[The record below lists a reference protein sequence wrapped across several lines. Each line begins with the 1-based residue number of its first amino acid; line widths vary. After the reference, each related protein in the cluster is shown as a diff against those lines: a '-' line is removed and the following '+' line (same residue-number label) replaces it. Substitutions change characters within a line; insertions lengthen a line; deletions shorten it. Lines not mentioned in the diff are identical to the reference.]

1 MSDII
6 DFLERLG
13 QDSGLRH
20 APRAEIERALSAM
33 QVSPEIRAALAD
45 RDQRLLETLLGA
57 GNVCCLINVPVWG
70 EDEEAGEDKGEPKP
84 AAVEA
89 PLSRVA

>member
-20 APRAEIERALSAM
+20 APRAQIDQASSGVQM
-33 QVSPEIRAALAD
+33 SPQVRAALAN
-45 RDQRLLETLLGA
+45 RDQRLLETLLGTD
-57 GNVCCLINVPVWG
+57 NVCCLINVPVWG
-70 EDEEAGEDKGEPKP
+70 EDEEAGENKGEPKP